1 MRPNLSQF
9 STAGFIAL
17 AIIAGPGVA
26 QPEDRMA
33 PITGAEATVYR
44 DPGFRGPAMAVQR
57 PDPNVQLAWP
67 VYSLRVAR
75 GTWQLCST
83 PNFQGQCIIVTRD
96 ESNLSGKLGRGNV
109 LRSIRPISD
118 GPGGG
123 GGGGGGIGDPG
134 EVLRGMA
141 AAFYPRPMNR
151 GARVLACR
159 RGSATANCA
168 AQAADQ
174 FCRTH
179 GWTGSARQAM
189 ETVNR
194 QVYLAD
200 VLCSRTGH

>member
-1 MRPNLSQF
+1 MRPTLYLLSA
-9 STAGFIAL
+9 AGFIAL
-17 AIIAGPGVA
+17 TFIAGPSAA

-33 PITGAEATVYR
+33 PNSRAEATVYR
-44 DPGFRGPAMAVQR
+44 DPNFRGPAMAVQR
-57 PDPNVQLAWP
+57 PDPDVRLAWP

-75 GTWQLCST
+75 GTWQVCST

-96 ESNLSGKLGRGNV
+96 ESNLSGKLGRGNI

-123 GGGGGGIGDPG
+123 GGGGGGAGDPG

-141 AAFYPRPMNR
+141 AAFYPRPMD
-151 GARVLACR
+151 GATRVLACR

-168 AQAADQ
+168 AQTADQ

-179 GWTGSARQAM
+179 GWNGSARQAM
-189 ETVNR
+189 ETANR

-200 VLCSRTGH
+200 VLCSRTGY